1 MPCPACTSALQA
13 DLGLQRARLLD
24 DCNSTASPCFFASL
38 KKWSCSVFLVHA
50 ATTGW
55 ALQAMGLLIMPA
67 MLLLLLLLD
76 AECAAA

>member
-1 MPCPACTSALQA
+1 MHKCAAGICWCGPPAV
-13 DLGLQRARLLD
+13 LLRQY
-24 DCNSTASPCFFASL
+24 SPLPCFFASL
-38 KKWSCSVFLVHA
+38 KKWSCRVFLVHA

-67 MLLLLLLLD
+67 MLLLLLD